1 MQWAALVAWLMT
13 ALGGLVLFMQ
23 WERGGGLKQKE
34 GIRPARLLSH
44 LALAIIGLVLW
55 VTYLATDE
63 RDIAWIAVAILV
75 AVAVLGV
82 SMLMISLRGRTTT
95 ARTET
100 PAEAM
105 FPIPIVIAHGALGI
119 TTLLLSA
126 LSAAGI
132 AS

>member
-1 MQWAALVAWLMT
+1 VT
-13 ALGGLVLFMQ
+13 ALGGLVLFTE
-23 WERGGGLKQKE
+23 WKKGGGLKQKE
-34 GIRPARLLSH
+34 GIRPARLFSH
-44 LALAIIGLVLW
+44 LALAIIGLALW
-55 VTYLATDE
+55 ATYLATDE
-63 RDIAWIAVAILV
+63 RDVAWIAVAILV
-75 AVAVLGV
+75 TVAVLGV

-95 ARTET
+95 TRTET

-105 FPIPIVIAHGALGI
+105 FPFPIVIAHGALGL